1 MEQTNRTILF
11 EEINPNKGS
20 FLTFIQD
27 EMPESIS
34 DNTLQQIN
42 SYLEVASFE
51 ECLQK
56 FEPTIFLCFDS
67 EKKQV
72 FCTLNEDE
80 ISYGRYEVCRI
91 KINIEYPLLRYY
103 IDLLEQ
109 KVNQVCDLDIKLL
122 KLMFPINSASE
133 FLEEYMKI
141 ASRYVDGNRKD
152 ITKKLTD
159 FLEKYDNVLSLLY
172 ILFCVAGNELAR
184 KDEVSQKII
193 LSDKKYMQVKEDKVS
208 ANFIDRHINI
218 SDTEIHEYEE
228 WLTRNLSNTEHQELY
243 RQIFNVVIKGKDLD
257 LEELQYIYY
266 ESLDF
271 LIIIIECFWNI
282 CRPQLEG
289 LLGIY
294 NYFAQYK
301 IDSKGMIPKLLVT
314 NFKPSDINDVKNREK
329 LKLFLNSTNEKIN
342 GENIYWYAFIPHME
356 YKNDENGV
364 EVRERFKGN
373 TKAFGGEFVSREN
386 AKEIIHILAE
396 HKIQTF
402 VSPITGQYS
411 NAAWVMLNGVDEWVQ
426 YQSGFSQRDTSE
438 YVYPCFPN
446 FSLYANSHTEIKL
459 ENKSNWEDIRV
470 NKTGRKQLWIKNLA
484 IEASYVA
491 AGIYASVQCPVFLGK
506 HFPNR
511 IEPNNPGVGFRL
523 IESNGNKK
531 IHSILKAGNFPYSK
545 EIMDDIY
552 RKAAGVFFAPLGN
565 KMIIAKD
572 SAMSEL
578 YGLLNSVSTVQTLTY
593 VERQLRYETQDFKA
607 ELIEQFF
614 QRRPGSLMS
623 KWNQNR
629 EYYNSIL
636 KHGES
641 IQYELNK
648 EQRECLLEISFNEIK
663 YQRPIRLN

>member
-20 FLTFIQD
+20 ILTFIQD

-51 ECLQK
+51 ECLEK
-56 FEPTIFLCFDS
+56 FEPTVFLCFDL

-72 FCTLNEDE
+72 LCTLNEDE
-80 ISYGRYEVCRI
+80 TTYGRYEVC
-91 KINIEYPLLRYY
+91 KIEINKAYPLLRYY

-109 KVNQVCDLDIKLL
+109 RVIQVCDMDIKLL
-122 KLMFPINSASE
+122 ELLFPIPNTNE
-133 FLEEYMKI
+133 FLEEYMEI
-141 ASRYVDGNRKD
+141 ASRYVDGNRKA
-152 ITKKLTD
+152 ITKEFAD
-159 FLEKYDNVLSLLY
+159 FLEKYDSVLSLLY

-184 KDEVSQKII
+184 KDEVLQKII
-193 LSDKKYMQVKEDKVS
+193 LTDKKDMQVKEDKVS
-208 ANFIDRHINI
+208 ENFIHRHIHI
-218 SDTEIHEYEE
+218 SNTEIQEYDE
-228 WLTRNLSNTEHQELY
+228 WLTRNLSKTKHQELY
-243 RQIFNVVIKGKDLD
+243 RQIFSLVINGKDLE
-257 LEELQYIYY
+257 LEELQKIYY
-266 ESLDF
+266 DNLDF
-271 LIIIIECFWNI
+271 WIRTIECFWNA
-282 CRPQLEG
+282 CRSQLES

-301 IDSKGMIPKLLVT
+301 LESKGMIPKLLVT
-314 NFKPSDINDVKNREK
+314 NFKPSYINDVKNRGK
-329 LKLFLNSTNEKIN
+329 LNLFLNSTNEKIN
-342 GENIYWYAFIPHME
+342 GENIFWYAIIPHME
-356 YKNDENGV
+356 YKNDENSV

-373 TKAFGGEFVSREN
+373 AKAFGGEFVSKED
-386 AKEIIHILAE
+386 AKEIIHILAG

-402 VSPITGQYS
+402 VSPITGKHS
-411 NAAWVMLNGVDEWVQ
+411 NAAWVMLNGIDEWVQ

-446 FSLYANSHTEIKL
+446 FSLYANSHMEIKL

-491 AGIYASVQCPVFLGK
+491 AGIYASVQCPAFLGK

-511 IEPNNPGVGFRL
+511 IETDNPGVGFRL

-531 IHSILKAGNFPYSK
+531 IHSILKAGHFPYSK

-565 KMIIAKD
+565 KMIIVKD

-663 YQRPIRLN
+663 YQRPIKLN